1 VYWHAG
7 KASTLGNLASK
18 VSKYHYPD
26 RLHRAMLINCP
37 GMINQVWALAKGML
51 DENARNRTSLYT
63 KNDTLKVC
71 YKPLSYMAPG
81 RLACSLLL

>member
-1 VYWHAG
+1 MGETSFDACWHTG
-7 KASTLGNLASK
+7 KASKLGNLASK

-37 GMINQVWALAKGML
+37 GMINQVWGLAKGML

-63 KNDTLKVC
+63 KKDTLKVC
-71 YKPLSYMAPG
+71 KPWYLFGLMSF
-81 RLACSLLL
+81 